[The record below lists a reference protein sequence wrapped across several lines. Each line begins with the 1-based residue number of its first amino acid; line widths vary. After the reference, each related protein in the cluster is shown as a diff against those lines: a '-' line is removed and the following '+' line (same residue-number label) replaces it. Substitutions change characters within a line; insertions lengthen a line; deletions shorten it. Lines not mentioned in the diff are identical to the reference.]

1 MSRLTVYRRLQVRIV
16 FQLVGLA
23 GNYKPKH
30 EFGADFLK
38 KLSFSR
44 ISIHFSDFFQVFID
58 IADVHA
64 RGFAP
69 L

>member
-1 MSRLTVYRRLQVRIV
+1 MLLLPKVIRIV

-23 GNYKPKH
+23 GNYRTIG

-38 KLSFSR
+38 KLSFSG
-44 ISIHFSDFFQVFID
+44 ISIHFSDFIHLRVVNVD
-58 IADVHA
+58 LHA
-64 RGFAP
+64 QGFAP

>member
-1 MSRLTVYRRLQVRIV
+1 MLLLPKVIRIV

-23 GNYKPKH
+23 GNYRTIH
-30 EFGADFLK
+30 EFGEDFLK
-38 KLSFSR
+38 KLSFYT
-44 ISIHFSDFFQVFID
+44 ISIHFSDFSSLFID
-58 IADVHA
+58 IAEAHA

>member
-1 MSRLTVYRRLQVRIV
+1 MLLLPKVIRIV

-23 GNYKPKH
+23 GNYRTIG

-38 KLSFSR
+38 KLSFSG
-44 ISIHFSDFFQVFID
+44 ISTPILDFVGLFID
-58 IADVHA
+58 IAEAHA

>member
-1 MSRLTVYRRLQVRIV
+1 MTRLTVHRRLQYGSVVRRR
-16 FQLVGLA
+16 G
-23 GNYKPKH
+23 GNYGTIG

-38 KLSFSR
+38 KLSFYA
-44 ISIHFSDFFQVFID
+44 ISIHFLDFYLKIID
-58 IADVHA
+58 IAEAHA

>member
-1 MSRLTVYRRLQVRIV
+1 MLLLPKVIRIV

-23 GNYKPKH
+23 GNYRPNG

-38 KLSFSR
+38 KLSFYAY
-44 ISIHFSDFFQVFID
+44 SIHFLDFSRVFID
-58 IADVHA
+58 IAEVHA